1 MDFERANT
9 IEMLKQE
16 IDDIHDNP
24 NFKEGRDS
32 IHGSCDEKECSSEE
46 GEADKAF
53 DSDSDDLPPQP

>member
-32 IHGSCDEKECSSEE
+32 IHGSCDEKECSS
-46 GEADKAF
+46 
-53 DSDSDDLPPQP
+53 